1 MIKNLRP
8 ILTLILTFG
17 LFFSTT
23 YFVYTTALKGDV
35 YLTTWIQLV
44 SMMIAFYFG
53 ERSALKQPNEPE
65 K

>member
-17 LFFSTT
+17 LFFATT
-23 YFVYTTALKGDV
+23 YFVYSTLLKGDV

-53 ERSALKQPNEPE
+53 ERSALKQPSDPE